1 MGKKITDGQTSFEEL
16 EVYFF
21 LNNLPIYDNR
31 ISIKELAEPQYVK
44 KFCKIKILV
53 HVHLLFI
60 IGLLDQPDSDF
71 ENILN
76 KFFLKTFF
84 RNISLTTEA
93 QPMWLQVARSITS
106 LCWTIMS
113 KYRHR
118 RCSNTSLCGT
128 MCIQLHPATVLWTCI
143 KTEFVTST
151 YHNEL

>member
-1 MGKKITDGQTSFEEL
+1 M
-16 EVYFF
+16 
-21 LNNLPIYDNR
+21 NNLPIYDNR

-44 KFCKIKILV
+44 IFCKIKILV

-84 RNISLTTEA
+84 RNISLTMEA

-106 LCWTIMS
+106 LCWTTMS
-113 KYRHR
+113 KYRHW

-128 MCIQLHPATVLWTCI
+128 MYIQLHPATVLWTCI

>member
-1 MGKKITDGQTSFEEL
+1 MRSIFVSNFICVIMFILQERYSSYESGIGKKITDGQTSFEEL

-44 KFCKIKILV
+44 NFCKIKILV

-71 ENILN
+71 ENILY

-84 RNISLTTEA
+84 RNISLTMEA

-106 LCWTIMS
+106 LC
-113 KYRHR
+113 
-118 RCSNTSLCGT
+118 
-128 MCIQLHPATVLWTCI
+128 
-143 KTEFVTST
+143 
-151 YHNEL
+151 

>member
-1 MGKKITDGQTSFEEL
+1 MRSIFISNFTCVIIFILQERYSSYESGIGKKITDGQTSFEEL

-44 KFCKIKILV
+44 NFCKIKILV

-71 ENILN
+71 ENILY

-84 RNISLTTEA
+84 RNISLTMEA

-106 LCWTIMS
+106 LC
-113 KYRHR
+113 
-118 RCSNTSLCGT
+118 
-128 MCIQLHPATVLWTCI
+128 
-143 KTEFVTST
+143 
-151 YHNEL
+151 

>member
-1 MGKKITDGQTSFEEL
+1 MRSIFVSNFICAIIFILQERYSSYESGIGKKITDGQTSFEEL

-44 KFCKIKILV
+44 IFCKIKILV

-84 RNISLTTEA
+84 RNISLTMEA

-106 LCWTIMS
+106 LC
-113 KYRHR
+113 
-118 RCSNTSLCGT
+118 
-128 MCIQLHPATVLWTCI
+128 
-143 KTEFVTST
+143 
-151 YHNEL
+151 

>member
-1 MGKKITDGQTSFEEL
+1 MRSIFVSNFICVIMFILQERYSSYESGIGKKITDGQTSFEEL

-21 LNNLPIYDNR
+21 LNNLTIYDNR

-71 ENILN
+71 ENILY

-84 RNISLTTEA
+84 RNISLTMEA

-106 LCWTIMS
+106 LC
-113 KYRHR
+113 
-118 RCSNTSLCGT
+118 
-128 MCIQLHPATVLWTCI
+128 
-143 KTEFVTST
+143 
-151 YHNEL
+151 

>member
-1 MGKKITDGQTSFEEL
+1 MRSIFVSNFICVIIFILQERYSSYESGIGKKITDGQTSFEEL
-16 EVYFF
+16 EVYFS

-71 ENILN
+71 ENILY

-84 RNISLTTEA
+84 RNISLTMEA

-106 LCWTIMS
+106 LC
-113 KYRHR
+113 
-118 RCSNTSLCGT
+118 
-128 MCIQLHPATVLWTCI
+128 
-143 KTEFVTST
+143 
-151 YHNEL
+151 

>member
-1 MGKKITDGQTSFEEL
+1 MRSIFVSNFICVIIFILQERYSSYESGIGKKITDGQTSFEEL

-44 KFCKIKILV
+44 NFCKIKILV

-71 ENILN
+71 ENILY

-84 RNISLTTEA
+84 RNISLTMEA

-106 LCWTIMS
+106 LC
-113 KYRHR
+113 
-118 RCSNTSLCGT
+118 
-128 MCIQLHPATVLWTCI
+128 
-143 KTEFVTST
+143 
-151 YHNEL
+151 